1 MPTET
6 AAATTPGHGCSAMSI
21 LGRIRGTRRER
32 TSAIRTPPGMLS
44 IFGIRPALCQWSR
57 SRPGWR
63 SLSEGLG
70 LAAASNELSAPPAA
84 TGLTPRGSGN
94 PERTSAIRTPQAG
107 IIQISGPDLPSAS
120 GVGA

>member
-1 MPTET
+1 M
-6 AAATTPGHGCSAMSI
+6 AALRSMSI
-21 LGRIRGTRRER
+21 LGRIHGTRRER
-32 TSAIRTPPGMLS
+32 TGAIRTPTGMLS

-57 SRPGWR
+57 SRPGRR

-84 TGLTPRGSGN
+84 TGLTPRVSGN